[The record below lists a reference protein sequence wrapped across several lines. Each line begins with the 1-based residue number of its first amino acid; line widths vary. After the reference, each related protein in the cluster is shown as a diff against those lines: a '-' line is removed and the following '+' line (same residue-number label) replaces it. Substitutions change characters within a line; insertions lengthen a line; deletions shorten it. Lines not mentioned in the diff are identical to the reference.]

1 MAGIMRL
8 CPNRYSDIT
17 YTIDFNEL
25 YASGKRGILFDID
38 NTLVAHGA
46 PADKR
51 AIELFERLRDIGFK
65 TCLISNNNEKRVKP
79 FAEAVNT
86 EYVANAWKPKR
97 SGYMQGISEMG
108 VGIDKV
114 VFIGDQ
120 LFTDVWG
127 ARRAGIYSI
136 LVKQIDK
143 HEKFNIVLKR
153 FFEKIIINIDEK
165 NKRKNGMA

>member
-1 MAGIMRL
+1 MRIMRRV
-8 CPNRYSDIT
+8 CPDEYSDIT
-17 YTIDFNEL
+17 YTIDFEEL
-25 YASGKRGILFDID
+25 YKSGKRGILFDID

-46 PADKR
+46 PADER
-51 AIELFERLRDIGFK
+51 AIELFKRLKELGFK

-79 FAEAVNT
+79 FAKAVDSV
-86 EYVANAWKPKR
+86 YVANAWKPKR
-97 SGYMQGISEMG
+97 RGYVKAVSEMG
-108 VGIDKV
+108 IDLDQA

-143 HEKFNIVLKR
+143 KEKANIILKR
-153 FFEKIIINIDEK
+153 ILERIIIKQDI
-165 NKRKNGMA
+165 NKKMLKK

>member
-1 MAGIMRL
+1 MAGIMGL
-8 CPNRYSDIT
+8 CPDKYSDIT

-25 YASGKRGILFDID
+25 YESGKRGILFDID

-46 PADKR
+46 PADSR
-51 AIELFERLRDIGFK
+51 AIELFERLRSIGFK

-79 FAEAVNT
+79 FAQAVKT

-97 SGYMQGISEMG
+97 SGYMQGIDEMG
-108 VGIDKV
+108 VHIDEV

-143 HEKFNIVLKR
+143 HEKINIVVKR
-153 FFEKIIINIDEK
+153 FFEKIVINIDEK
-165 NKRKNGMA
+165 KKGKNNAA